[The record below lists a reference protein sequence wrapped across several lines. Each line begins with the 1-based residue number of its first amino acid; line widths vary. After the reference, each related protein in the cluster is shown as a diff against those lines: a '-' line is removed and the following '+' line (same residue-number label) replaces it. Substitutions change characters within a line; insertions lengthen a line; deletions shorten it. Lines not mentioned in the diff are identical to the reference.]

1 MNAREANKLMK
12 LTREN
17 AVQKELNGIFAEIK
31 EALDVGLDNINK
43 DIKYG
48 EDTTSLLR
56 ELNYLVTNNITSYP
70 LATSVNISW
79 RNV

>member
-17 AVQKELNGIFAEIK
+17 AVQKELNTIFTEIK

-43 DIKYG
+43 DLRYG
-48 EDTTSLLR
+48 EDTISLLK
-56 ELNYLVTNNITSYP
+56 ELNYTVTNNTTPYP
-70 LATSVNISW
+70 LVTSVNISW